1 METTDLENE
10 GRQRPA
16 WTPIAFYAAQQG
28 IAQKIRGV
36 NCHQYGLAFCLI
48 DFKLQ
53 GRTLPKL
60 IVSICKRQRL
70 PWMTLTSFYDY
81 VLISRVRKLD
91 GLRLLQHDR
100 EGLRLC
106 STGSDEVGEP
116 WAG

>member
-1 METTDLENE
+1 MDCYSL
-10 GRQRPA
+10 
-16 WTPIAFYAAQQG
+16 YAAQQG

-36 NCHQYGLAFCLI
+36 NCHQYGLAFCLT

-53 GRTLPKL
+53 GRTLLKL

-70 PWMTLTSFYDY
+70 PWMTLTSFY

-100 EGLRLC
+100 EGLSAVSELL
-106 STGSDEVGEP
+106 GDE
-116 WAG
+116 